1 MGFGQPK
8 CGVWAT
14 KMWGLG
20 NQNVGF
26 GQPKCGVSVL
36 GEEMLK
42 ATKMWGIYFSNLLKA
57 TKMWGLGN
65 YFHKMVA
72 LLKIK

>member
-1 MGFGQPK
+1 MVERFLK
-8 CGVWAT
+8 LKAT
-14 KMWGLG
+14 EMWGLG
-20 NQNVGF
+20 NRNVGF

-42 ATKMWGIYFSNLLKA
+42 ATKMWG
-57 TKMWGLGN
+57 LGN
-65 YFHKMVA
+65 HFHKMVA

>member
-1 MGFGQPK
+1 MVERFLK
-8 CGVWAT
+8 LKAT

-72 LLKIK
+72 L